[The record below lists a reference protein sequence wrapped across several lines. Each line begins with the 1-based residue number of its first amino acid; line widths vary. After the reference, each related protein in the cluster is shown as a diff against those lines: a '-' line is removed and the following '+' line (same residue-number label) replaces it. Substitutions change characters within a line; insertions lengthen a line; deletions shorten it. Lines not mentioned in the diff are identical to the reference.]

1 MIRTRVLLIEIP
13 RGRLKRKA
21 RTTVAIPI
29 VTLNAGFCFLET
41 GYARALISKPG
52 FLNVWLAFMNLIME
66 ELPCL
71 TLDIPIP
78 THATPILVDHPIW
91 GHRAPLTSSRE
102 AVPAQ
107 CGPGW
112 SSLSSPSSWFSGWR
126 SSITAPIGQTTS
138 LAHPPPRDP
147 HLPCRGPKLRQ
158 IPGVMHRSRR
168 LPHPPR
174 HRSRADERSCMTVP
188 DAEAVAS
195 AFAFF

>member
-1 MIRTRVLLIEIP
+1 
-13 RGRLKRKA
+13 
-21 RTTVAIPI
+21 
-29 VTLNAGFCFLET
+29 
-41 GYARALISKPG
+41 
-52 FLNVWLAFMNLIME
+52 ME

-71 TLDIPIP
+71 TLDIP
-78 THATPILVDHPIW
+78 THATPILVGHPIW
-91 GHRAPLTSSRE
+91 CHRAPSTSSRE

-126 SSITAPIGQTTS
+126 SSITAPTRRVTS

-168 LPHPPR
+168 LPPR
-174 HRSRADERSCMTVP
+174 PRGRADERSRITAP
-188 DAEAVAS
+188 DAESADSAS
-195 AFAFF
+195 AFLRKSSRSEDNRRRARPHEITRMPGSPLLKAPRRGPLSLHARQQLELPDQTSPTARRVSRRAREDRYR